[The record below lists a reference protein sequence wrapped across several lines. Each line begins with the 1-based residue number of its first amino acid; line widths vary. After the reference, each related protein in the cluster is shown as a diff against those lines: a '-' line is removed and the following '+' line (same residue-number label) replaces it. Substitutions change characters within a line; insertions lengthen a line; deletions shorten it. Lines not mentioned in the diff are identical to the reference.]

1 MPPEYFREK
10 QMTSINK
17 DSCVPLIAQ
26 SPLEMENWMSIS
38 SATDAQTTRQG
49 MTLMRSPQQD
59 IRSMNLVLV
68 KPQHKM

>member
-38 SATDAQTTRQG
+38 SATDALTTTQG
-49 MTLMRSPQQD
+49 MTLMRNPQQD
-59 IRSMNLVLV
+59 ID
-68 KPQHKM
+68 P